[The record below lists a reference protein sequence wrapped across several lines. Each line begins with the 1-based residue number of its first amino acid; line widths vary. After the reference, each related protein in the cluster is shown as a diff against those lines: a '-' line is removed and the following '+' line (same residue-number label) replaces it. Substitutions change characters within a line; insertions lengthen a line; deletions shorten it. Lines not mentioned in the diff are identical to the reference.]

1 MPGSA
6 QQKPTDSH
14 GPAAASIHRI
24 RSDHADFSGRQVVAL
39 EFIATNLAQIIEARV
54 NPAPITPETMIYAE
68 AAIALRVSEKLLE
81 AMVGDGRLKL
91 GRHYVK
97 VGSNVRFKR
106 NLVDLIFEDQRSIND
121 DVYEESKTEKVN
133 KSRPTKSQKS
143 TGSDRSAFN
152 SNYT

>member
-1 MPGSA
+1 
-6 QQKPTDSH
+6 
-14 GPAAASIHRI
+14 
-24 RSDHADFSGRQVVAL
+24 
-39 EFIATNLAQIIEARV
+39 
-54 NPAPITPETMIYAE
+54 MIYAE

-106 NLVDLIFEDQRSIND
+106 NLVDLIFEDQLSMDD